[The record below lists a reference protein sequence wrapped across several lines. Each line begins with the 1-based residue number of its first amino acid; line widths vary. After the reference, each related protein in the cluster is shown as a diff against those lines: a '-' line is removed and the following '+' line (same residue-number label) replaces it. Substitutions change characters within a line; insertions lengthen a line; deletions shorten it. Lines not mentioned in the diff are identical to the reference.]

1 MYTKNSSNTSVEQDS
16 RTLPEIW
23 KGLNKQEQED
33 IREGII
39 ASKAA
44 KTRNA
49 IYYWCT
55 GQRKPQSDLVRD
67 RVALVVS
74 RVIGKKCYGKTLFP
88 LV

>member
-1 MYTKNSSNTSVEQDS
+1 MYEKEKSNTSVATDT

-23 KGLNKQEQED
+23 KELSKQEQED

-55 GQRKPQSDLVRD
+55 GQRRPQSDLVRD
-67 RVALVVS
+67 RVAIVVS